1 MGRVCFATLLSLMVW
16 SCITSLVLLVVAH
29 PHFGRDLARSQ
40 GCAFRGS
47 KVSVSPD
54 KGIREGGGFCQ
65 KQVWQDQLF
74 VPLVSLISSEQNK
87 KWLQLV
93 AELLLKKKNQIM
105 AFCHGNNSFRNQQWE
120 FYVPLF
126 LQITFECDKRQRPT
140 EQ

>member
-29 PHFGRDLARSQ
+29 PHFGRDLTRSQ

-93 AELLLKKKNQIM
+93 AELLLKKKKPNY
-105 AFCHGNNSFRNQQWE
+105 G
-120 FYVPLF
+120 F
-126 LQITFECDKRQRPT
+126 LPRK
-140 EQ
+140 